1 MTKKKPNN
9 FEPCVSPTAG
19 VLIDPCF
26 FFKKS
31 KKKFDID
38 LVTAY
43 LWYRFNQQQQTE
55 NTMVKLAKDIQI
67 GDTVKNWAFY
77 ITVQNIERIQQKNGK
92 WRVKV
97 TGQRSFK
104 SSKEEQAL
112 VKEYGDAIRINSY
125 TYGETTKVTYK

>member
-1 MTKKKPNN
+1 MKRKLNN
-9 FEPCVSPTAG
+9 FESCVSPTAG

-26 FFKKS
+26 FCVMG

-43 LWYRFNQQQQTE
+43 LRYRFNQQQQTE
-55 NTMVKLAKDIQI
+55 IIMVKLAKDIQI
-67 GDTVKNWAFY
+67 GDTVKNWAFH

-112 VKEYGDAIRINSY
+112 VKEYGDAIRIKSY
-125 TYGETTKVTYK
+125 DYGETTKVTYK

>member
-1 MTKKKPNN
+1 
-9 FEPCVSPTAG
+9 
-19 VLIDPCF
+19 
-26 FFKKS
+26 
-31 KKKFDID
+31 
-38 LVTAY
+38 
-43 LWYRFNQQQQTE
+43 
-55 NTMVKLAKDIQI
+55 MVKLAKDIQI

-112 VKEYGDAIRINSY
+112 VKEYGDSIRIKSY
-125 TYGETTKVTYK
+125 DYGETTKVTYK